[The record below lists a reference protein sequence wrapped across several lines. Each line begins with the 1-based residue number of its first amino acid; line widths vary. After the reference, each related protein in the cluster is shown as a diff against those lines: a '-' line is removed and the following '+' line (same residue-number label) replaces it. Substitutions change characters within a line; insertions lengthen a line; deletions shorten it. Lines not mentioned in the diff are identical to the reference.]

1 MASFELAPIR
11 RQEPL
16 ITERLRLAFPKNPF
30 VIERVPQNLS
40 TTEFKRIVRQTP
52 FLGLAW
58 AGMKPD
64 ASSGRQLK
72 GDMQWRLILIN
83 RVSSG
88 LEARFKGDK
97 QDIGM
102 DAMTDVGMAI
112 LHGASFKGVGTTKVT
127 QVSSL
132 IAEGWADDDIA
143 ISQIDFDFSFVTS
156 PADFSI
162 MSSDAFE
169 ALDITWSVNGSV
181 GPGDINDSIQPPQ
194 E

>member
-1 MASFELAPIR
+1 MTSFELAPIR

-16 ITERLRLAFPKNPF
+16 IRGRLRMVFPEHPF
-30 VIERVPQNLS
+30 TIDRVPQNLS
-40 TTEFKRIVRQTP
+40 VGEFRRVVRMTP

-64 ASSGRQLK
+64 DSSGRQLK

-112 LHGASFKGVGTTKVT
+112 LHGASFQGVGTTTVT

-132 IAEGWADDDIA
+132 IAEGYADDDIA
-143 ISQIDFDFSFVTS
+143 ISQIDFTFSFVTS

-162 MSSDAFE
+162 TSQELFE
-169 ALDITWSVNGSV
+169 ALDITWSVNGSA

>member
-1 MASFELAPIR
+1 MASFDLAPIR

-16 ITERLRLAFPKNPF
+16 ITQRLRVAFPENPF

-40 TTEFKRIVRQTP
+40 TSEFKRIVRMTP
-52 FLGLAW
+52 YLGLAW

-64 ASSGRQLK
+64 TNSGRQLK

-83 RVSSG
+83 RVSNG

-97 QDIGM
+97 HDIGM

-112 LHGASFKGVGTTKVT
+112 LHGASFPGVGTTTVT

-132 IAEGWADDDIA
+132 IAEGYADDDIA
-143 ISQIDFDFSFVTS
+143 ISQIDFTFSFVTS

-162 MSSDAFE
+162 ASQELFE
-169 ALDITWSVNGSV
+169 ALDITWSVNGSA